1 LTFEELGLSYE
12 LLDGLDAMGFT
23 KATPIQEQAIPV
35 IMDGGDLIAC
45 AQTGTGK
52 TAAFLLPTIDAISTL
67 TTKSIDTVILV
78 PTRELAVQ
86 IDQQLV
92 GFSYFTKISSIS
104 VYGGRDGKA
113 FEQEKKALSSGANVV
128 VATPG
133 RLIAHLN
140 MGYVKMDKLHSLI
153 LDEADRMLDMG
164 FIEDLN
170 KIISYMPKERQTL
183 MFSATMAPKIRRFAK
198 EILKNPEEISLSIA
212 KPAANV
218 TQAVY
223 EVKDDAKPYLLK
235 HLLTSRKE
243 KNERVLIFSTTKAKV
258 KKITQVLKSGGLN
271 AGEIHSDLG
280 QDQRE
285 QMIRDYKNGTIP
297 ILVATDILSRG
308 IDVKDIKLVI
318 NNDVPGDAA
327 DYVHRVGRTAR
338 ANADGMALTF
348 VSWADRGKFKQIE
361 DLIEQRV
368 ERIALPDFL
377 ADAVPASGDGDGRR
391 GGRGGGNRGG
401 GGHRGGGHGGG
412 NRRSGG
418 GNRNGGG
425 GNRSSN
431 SSNRR

>member
-1 LTFEELGLSYE
+1 MTFEELGLSYE
-12 LLDGLDAMGFT
+12 ILDGLDAMGFT
-23 KATPIQEQAIPV
+23 TATPIQEQAIPV
-35 IMDGGDLIAC
+35 IMDGEDLIAC

-52 TAAFLLPTIDAISTL
+52 TAAFLLPTIDAVSTL

-92 GFSYFTKISSIS
+92 GFSYFTNISSIS
-104 VYGGRDGKA
+104 VYGGRDGNA
-113 FEQEKKALSSGANVV
+113 FAQEKKALSSGANIV

-164 FIEDLN
+164 FIDDIK
-170 KIISYMPKERQTL
+170 KIINYMPKKRQTL
-183 MFSATMAPKIRRFAK
+183 MFSATMPSKIRRFAK
-198 EILKNPEEISLSIA
+198 EILQNPAEISLAIS

-235 HLLTSRKE
+235 HILTSRNWKE
-243 KNERVLIFSTTKAKV
+243 EKILIFSTTKSKV
-258 KKITQVLKSGGLN
+258 KKITQVLQQGGIN
-271 AGEIHSDLG
+271 AGEIHSDLD
-280 QDQRE
+280 QDARE
-285 QMIRDYKNGTIP
+285 EMIRSYKNGSVP
-297 ILVATDILSRG
+297 VLVATDILSRG
-308 IDVKDIKLVI
+308 IDVKDINLVI

-338 ANADGMALTF
+338 ADADGAALTF
-348 VSWADRGKFKQIE
+348 VSWADRRKFKQIE

-368 ERIALPDFL
+368 KRLELPDFL
-377 ADAVPASGDGDGRR
+377 AKAVPAAGDDDGRR
-391 GGRGGGNRGG
+391 RGGGGRGRGRGGNRGG
-401 GGHRGGGHGGG
+401 GGNRRGGSGSGGGRRRGGGGR
-412 NRRSGG
+412 RRSK
-418 GNRNGGG
+418 
-425 GNRSSN
+425 
-431 SSNRR
+431 

>member
-1 LTFEELGLSYE
+1 MTFEELGLSYE

-23 KATPIQEQAIPV
+23 EATPIQEQAIPV
-35 IMDGGDLIAC
+35 IMNGGDLIAC

-92 GFSYFTKISSIS
+92 GFSYFTNISSIS

-170 KIISYMPKERQTL
+170 KIISYMPKKRQTL
-183 MFSATMAPKIRRFAK
+183 MFSATMAPRIRRFAK
-198 EILKNPEEISLSIA
+198 EILNNPKEISLSLA

-235 HLLTSRKE
+235 HLLTSREE
-243 KNERVLIFSTTKAKV
+243 KDERVLIFSTTKAKV

-280 QDQRE
+280 QDARE

-348 VSWADRGKFKQIE
+348 VSWADRRKFKQIE

-368 ERIALPDFL
+368 DRIALPDFL
-377 ADAVPASGDGDGRR
+377 SDAVPASGDDDGKR
-391 GGRGGGNRGG
+391 GGRGGNRGG
-401 GGHRGGGHGGG
+401 GGHRGGG
-412 NRRSGG
+412 NKRSGG

>member
-113 FEQEKKALSSGANVV
+113 FEQEKKALSSGAYFV

-170 KIISYMPKERQTL
+170 KIISYMPKKRQTL

-198 EILKNPEEISLSIA
+198 EILNNPEEMSLSLA

-223 EVKDDAKPYLLK
+223 EVKDDAKP
-235 HLLTSRKE
+235 
-243 KNERVLIFSTTKAKV
+243 
-258 KKITQVLKSGGLN
+258 
-271 AGEIHSDLG
+271 
-280 QDQRE
+280 
-285 QMIRDYKNGTIP
+285 
-297 ILVATDILSRG
+297 
-308 IDVKDIKLVI
+308 
-318 NNDVPGDAA
+318 
-327 DYVHRVGRTAR
+327 
-338 ANADGMALTF
+338 
-348 VSWADRGKFKQIE
+348 
-361 DLIEQRV
+361 
-368 ERIALPDFL
+368 
-377 ADAVPASGDGDGRR
+377 
-391 GGRGGGNRGG
+391 
-401 GGHRGGGHGGG
+401 
-412 NRRSGG
+412 
-418 GNRNGGG
+418 
-425 GNRSSN
+425 
-431 SSNRR
+431 

>member
-1 LTFEELGLSYE
+1 MTFEELGLSYE
-12 LLDGLDAMGFT
+12 LLDGLDAMGFRE
-23 KATPIQEQAIPV
+23 ATPIQEQAIPV
-35 IMDGGDLIAC
+35 IMDGDDLIAC

-113 FEQEKKALSSGANVV
+113 FAQEKKALSSGANVV

-164 FIEDLN
+164 FIDDLK
-170 KIISYMPKERQTL
+170 KIISYMPKKHQTL

-198 EILKNPEEISLSIA
+198 EILNNPEEISLSLA

-235 HLLTSRKE
+235 HLLTTREE
-243 KNERVLIFSTTKAKV
+243 KDERILIFSTTKAKV

-280 QDQRE
+280 QEQRE

-308 IDVKDIKLVI
+308 IDVKNIKLVI

-338 ANADGMALTF
+338 ANADGLALTF
-348 VSWADRGKFKQIE
+348 VSWGDRLS
-361 DLIEQRV
+361 LIH
-368 ERIALPDFL
+368 I
-377 ADAVPASGDGDGRR
+377 
-391 GGRGGGNRGG
+391 
-401 GGHRGGGHGGG
+401 
-412 NRRSGG
+412 
-418 GNRNGGG
+418 
-425 GNRSSN
+425 
-431 SSNRR
+431 

>member
-1 LTFEELGLSYE
+1 MTFEELGLSYE

-23 KATPIQEQAIPV
+23 KATPIQEEAIPV

-170 KIISYMPKERQTL
+170 KIISYMPKQRQTL

-198 EILKNPEEISLSIA
+198 EILNNPKEISLSLA

-235 HLLTSRKE
+235 HLLTSREE
-243 KNERVLIFSTTKAKV
+243 KDERVLIFSTTKAKV

-280 QDQRE
+280 QEQRE

-348 VSWADRGKFKQIE
+348 VSWADRRKFKQIE

-368 ERIALPDFL
+368 ERRQLPEFL
-377 ADAVPASGDGDGRR
+377 ADAIPAAGDDDGKR
-391 GGRGGGNRGG
+391 GGRGGRGGGGNRHGGGGNRRGGGGNRGG
-401 GGHRGGGHGGG
+401 GG
-412 NRRSGG
+412 
-418 GNRNGGG
+418 
-425 GNRSSN
+425 GNRSSRP
-431 SSNRR
+431 SNRR

>member
-1 LTFEELGLSYE
+1 MTFEELGLSYE

-35 IMDGGDLIAC
+35 IMDGDDLIAC

-67 TTKSIDTVILV
+67 TTPSIDTVILV

-113 FEQEKKALSSGANVV
+113 FAQEKKALSSGANVV

-164 FIEDLN
+164 FIDDLK
-170 KIISYMPKERQTL
+170 KIISYMPKQRQTL

-198 EILKNPEEISLSIA
+198 EILNQPKEISLSLA

-235 HLLTSRKE
+235 HLLTSREE
-243 KNERVLIFSTTKAKV
+243 KDERILIFSTTKSKV

-280 QDQRE
+280 QEQRE

-308 IDVKDIKLVI
+308 IDVKNIKLVI

-338 ANADGMALTF
+338 ANADGIALTF
-348 VSWADRGKFKQIE
+348 VSWADRRKFKQIE

-368 ERIALPDFL
+368 ERKALPDFL
-377 ADAVPASGDGDGRR
+377 ADAIPAPGDDDGRR
-391 GGRGGGNRGG
+391 GGRGGR
-401 GGHRGGGHGGG
+401 GGG
-412 NRRSGG
+412 NRRGGG
-418 GNRNGGG
+418 GNRKGGGGNRRNSGGNRKSNG

-431 SSNRR
+431 RR